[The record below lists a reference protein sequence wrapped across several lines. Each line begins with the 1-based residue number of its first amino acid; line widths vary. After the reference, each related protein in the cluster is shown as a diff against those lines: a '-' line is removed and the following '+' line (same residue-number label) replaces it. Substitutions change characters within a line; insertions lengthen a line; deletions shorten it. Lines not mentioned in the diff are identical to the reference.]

1 MPMEREVNEK
11 GREKDRHKNQIQINI
26 FFLWKMKGVVEKKK
40 RKKKK
45 RLKTRRREDQTARSL
60 CWCDEGPALGWSG
73 DGEQSVHCGHGW
85 TTQPLHESPF

>member
-1 MPMEREVNEK
+1 MPVERERRSERE
-11 GREKDRHKNQIQINI
+11 REKDGHKNQIQINI

-40 RKKKK
+40 SRK
-45 RLKTRRREDQTARSL
+45 RRREDQTARSL

>member
-1 MPMEREVNEK
+1 MRGRERE
-11 GREKDRHKNQIQINI
+11 REKDGHKNQIQMNI

-40 RKKKK
+40 KKKSQK
-45 RLKTRRREDQTARSL
+45 KWRREDETARSL

-85 TTQPLHESPF
+85 TTQPLHKSPF